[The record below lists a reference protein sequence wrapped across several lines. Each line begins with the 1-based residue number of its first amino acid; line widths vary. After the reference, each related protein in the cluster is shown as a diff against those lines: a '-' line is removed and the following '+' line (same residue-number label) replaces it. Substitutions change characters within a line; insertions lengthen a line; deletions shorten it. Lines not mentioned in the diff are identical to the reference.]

1 MMEHHKGMLTIERV
15 SYTYPGRQTL
25 FFPDCTLMRADK
37 AALIGPS
44 GSGKSTLLMMIAGLL
59 ERQTGS
65 IGVDGRDLAQLH
77 GAARDRW
84 RGRTIGIV
92 LQSFQL
98 LTRLSVLENLTAAQ
112 YLSGNAVDLRAAR
125 DTRSALGIL
134 DLADERPGRMSSGQI
149 QRAAI
154 ARAVVNRPRLLL
166 ADEPTSSLDDEAA
179 EGALTLLLGESQRLG
194 ATLLIATHDNRVK
207 AHVPTTIELRQGPRG

>member
-1 MMEHHKGMLTIERV
+1 MPAEM
-15 SYTYPGRQTL
+15 
-25 FFPDCTLMRADK
+25 

-59 ERQTGS
+59 EQQTGR
-65 IGVDGRDLAQLH
+65 IRVGGQDLTQLH

-98 LTRLSVLENLTAAQ
+98 LTHLSVLENLTAAQ
-112 YLSGNAVDLRAAR
+112 YLSGNGVDVGAAR
-125 DTRSALGIL
+125 DTLSALGIL
-134 DLADERPGRMSSGQI
+134 DLADEQPSRMSSGQI

-166 ADEPTSSLDDEAA
+166 ADEPTSSLDDETA
-179 EGALTLLLGESQRLG
+179 EGALALLLRESQRLG
-194 ATLLIATHDNRVK
+194 AALLIATHDSRVK
-207 AHVPTTIELRQGPRG
+207 VHLPVTIELRQGPRR